1 MGLVQFAYDLYL
13 AKSVVIPWP
22 LHLAVGPS
30 GWMETPSV
38 WAAVTLPTLSFLSAW
53 PAAPSQPSFRGPSP
67 LLPDIKISENPVALS
82 WVFSLLKNLFF
93 LDDIFSPMDKNI
105 FYMFL
110 LSNFDYNI
118 KFQICTSTYLLNR
131 SLYLE
136 VESLICPNRTLNLYP
151 VSCH

>member
-67 LLPDIKISENPVALS
+67 LLPEIKISENPVALS
-82 WVFSLLKNLFF
+82 WVFSLSFKKSF
-93 LDDIFSPMDKNI
+93 LSG
-105 FYMFL
+105 
-110 LSNFDYNI
+110 
-118 KFQICTSTYLLNR
+118 
-131 SLYLE
+131 
-136 VESLICPNRTLNLYP
+136 
-151 VSCH
+151 